1 MNKTIWIVNQF
12 ASHLEER
19 HLNLAANFAEKG
31 YNVVVITTSF
41 HHRRHVYGM
50 NMYKLNNYPFSGKL
64 TVFTY
69 NADNVVKDTE
79 GLVVLFG
86 DPQVMADANE
96 RVMTYTSAELK
107 EIAA

>member
-41 HHRRHVYGM
+41 DSEHALAG
-50 NMYKLNNYPFSGKL
+50 
-64 TVFTY
+64 
-69 NADNVVKDTE
+69 
-79 GLVVLFG
+79 
-86 DPQVMADANE
+86 
-96 RVMTYTSAELK
+96 
-107 EIAA
+107 